1 MLETRA
7 TQVECD
13 DATEFLVGPE
23 GLVWVEPSIGEPFI
37 LAARNEEEKER
48 AARFV
53 DALLAMGL
61 VPYGLPLNQR
71 ATVAL
76 FGGSPIR
83 DCHWVPWKE
92 APLPVGEDDDQP
104 LPNRACVV

>member
-1 MLETRA
+1 MLEMQA
-7 TQVECD
+7 TQVKCD
-13 DATEFLVGPE
+13 DATLFLVGPE
-23 GLVWVEPSIGEPFI
+23 GLVWVQPSIGEPFI
-37 LAARNEEEKER
+37 LAARNEEEKVR

-53 DALLAMGL
+53 GALLAMGL

-71 ATVAL
+71 SIVAL

-92 APLPVGEDDDQP
+92 APLPECDDDEP
-104 LPNRACVV
+104 LPCRACVV

>member
-1 MLETRA
+1 MLEMQA

-13 DATEFLVGPE
+13 DATLFLVGPE
-23 GLVWVEPSIGEPFI
+23 GLVWVQPSIGEPFI
-37 LAARNEEEKER
+37 VAARNEEEKES

-53 DALLAMGL
+53 GALLAMGL

-92 APLPVGEDDDQP
+92 APLPAGDDD
-104 LPNRACVV
+104 LPSRACVV